1 MKNIFL
7 VDADDTILDFHGASA
22 KALQFAFKRSGIT
35 WREAFLGEFK
45 KINGGLWEALERK
58 ELTRKELMDRRFHI
72 YLEYMGFAEIDA
84 DEFNKAFLNHLAT
97 HPVYLDGAEEFL
109 DKLNRK
115 GRVYIV
121 TNGTAWIQKSRFDI
135 AKLWDKALDVFVSDL
150 IGHDKP
156 AKEYTDYV
164 TAHIPDFDRQRAV
177 WIGDSLSADI
187 KAANEAKITS
197 VWYNRHGR
205 EVSGEV
211 RPDYIA
217 SDFEEILTILEEKIV
232 NK

>member
-22 KALQFAFKRSGIT
+22 IALKTAFIESGIAWKEEYLTEFKR
-35 WREAFLGEFK
+35 
-45 KINGGLWEALERK
+45 INGGLWEALERK

-72 YLEYMGFAEIDA
+72 YLAQMGFTGIDA
-84 DEFNKAFLNHLAT
+84 DIFNQIFLKHLAT
-97 HPVYLDGAEEFL
+97 HPIYIAGAQEFL
-109 DKLNRK
+109 VELRKL

-135 AKLWDKALDVFVSDL
+135 SNLWSYAEDVFVSDT
-150 IGHDKP
+150 IGYDKP
-156 AKEYTDYV
+156 AKAYTDYV
-164 TAHIPDFDRQRAV
+164 VAHIPNFSTENAV

-197 VWYNRHGR
+197 IWYNRHKKA
-205 EVSGEV
+205 VSGEV
-211 RPDYIA
+211 IPDYA
-217 SDFEEILTILEEKIV
+217 FENFKEILTFLQGI
-232 NK
+232 NGN

>member
-22 KALQFAFKRSGIT
+22 IALKTAFVESGIA
-35 WREAFLGEFK
+35 WEERYLAEFK

-72 YLEYMGFAEIDA
+72 FLQYLGLNDIDA
-84 DEFNKAFLNHLAT
+84 DAFNKIFLEHLAT
-97 HPVYLDGAEEFL
+97 HPIYIEGAEEFL
-109 DKLNRK
+109 TAIRKL

-135 AKLWDKALDVFVSDL
+135 SNLWSYAEDVFVSDL
-150 IGHDKP
+150 IGFDKP
-156 AKEYTDYV
+156 AKAYTEYV
-164 TAHIPDFDRQRAV
+164 VAHIPDFKKENAV

-187 KAANEAKITS
+187 KAANEADVMSI
-197 VWYNRHGR
+197 WYNRYQK
-205 EVSGEV
+205 EVTGSV
-211 RPDYIA
+211 IPDYNF
-217 SDFEEILTILEEKIV
+217 SSFEEILSFLQRI
-232 NK
+232 NKN

>member
-22 KALQFAFKRSGIT
+22 IALKNAFLENGIT
-35 WREAFLGEFK
+35 WKEEYLPEFK
-45 KINGGLWEALERK
+45 RINGGLWEALERK
-58 ELTRKELMDRRFHI
+58 ELTRKELMERRFHI
-72 YLEYMGFAEIDA
+72 YLFEMGFEGINADA
-84 DEFNKAFLNHLAT
+84 FNHTFLTHLAT
-97 HPVYLDGAEEFL
+97 HPIYITGAQEFL
-109 DKLNRK
+109 SELRKL

-135 AKLWDKALDVFVSDL
+135 ANLWAQAEDVFVSDI
-150 IGHDKP
+150 IGFDKP

-164 TAHIPDFDRQRAV
+164 VSHIPDFSTENAV

-197 VWYNRHGR
+197 IWYNRHKKAAT
-205 EVSGEV
+205 GEIV
-211 RPDYIA
+211 PDYA
-217 SDFEEILTILEEKIV
+217 FENFEEILTFLQEL
-232 NK
+232 NGN

>member
-22 KALQFAFKRSGIT
+22 IALKTAFVESGIAWKEEYLTEFKR
-35 WREAFLGEFK
+35 
-45 KINGGLWEALERK
+45 INGGLWEALERK

-72 YLEYMGFAEIDA
+72 YLAQMGLESLDA
-84 DEFNKAFLNHLAT
+84 DAFNQIFLKHLAT
-97 HPVYLDGAEEFL
+97 HPIYITGAQEFL
-109 DKLNRK
+109 VELRKL

-135 AKLWDKALDVFVSDL
+135 SNLWAYAEDVFVSDT
-150 IGHDKP
+150 IGFDKP
-156 AKEYTDYV
+156 AKAYTDYV
-164 TAHIPDFDRQRAV
+164 VAHIPDFSTENAV

-197 VWYNRHGR
+197 IWYNRHKKA
-205 EVSGEV
+205 VSGQV
-211 RPDYIA
+211 IPDYTFEN
-217 SDFEEILTILEEKIV
+217 FEEILTFIQGI
-232 NK
+232 NGN

>member
-22 KALQFAFKRSGIT
+22 IALQTAFIESDIAWKDEYLSQFKR
-35 WREAFLGEFK
+35 
-45 KINGGLWEALERK
+45 INGGLWEALERK

-72 YLEYMGFAEIDA
+72 YLAEMGFAGVDA
-84 DEFNKAFLNHLAT
+84 DAFNQIFLKHLAS
-97 HPVYLDGAEEFL
+97 HPIYIAGAQEFL
-109 DKLNRK
+109 VALRKL

-135 AKLWDKALDVFVSDL
+135 ANLWSYAEDVFVSDL
-150 IGHDKP
+150 IGFDKP

-164 TAHIPDFDRQRAV
+164 VAHIPNFSTENAV

-187 KAANEAKITS
+187 KAANAANITS
-197 VWYNRHGR
+197 IWYNRHKKA
-205 EVSGEV
+205 VAGEV
-211 RPDYIA
+211 IPDYAFENFEDILA
-217 SDFEEILTILEEKIV
+217 FLSDL
-232 NK
+232 NGN